1 VNELDEGVHE
11 VVRLHR
17 SQLRCFFVFL
27 FFPFSISR
35 YLQDNTRYVLEAV
48 PGQLR

>member
-17 SQLRCFFVFL
+17 SRTEVFFCFFVFS
-27 FFPFSISR
+27 FRISR